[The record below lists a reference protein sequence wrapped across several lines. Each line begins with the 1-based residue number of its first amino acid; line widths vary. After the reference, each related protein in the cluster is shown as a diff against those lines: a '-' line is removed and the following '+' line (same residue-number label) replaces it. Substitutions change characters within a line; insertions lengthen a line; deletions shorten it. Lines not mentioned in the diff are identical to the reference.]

1 MKKIIISTV
10 VFLSLILSSCGNV
23 KSYKIKSYELV
34 GQDTVIESIMY
45 PKMVLPHT
53 QIYSTYKVVLEND
66 SVIEYRY
73 KGTDLN
79 LNLEKHT
86 FEVRNN
92 DYTNYQLVYNL

>member
-1 MKKIIISTV
+1 MKTIIISTV

-23 KSYKIKSYELV
+23 ESYKIKSYELV
-34 GQDTVIESIMY
+34 NQDTVTESVMY
-45 PKMVLPHT
+45 PKMLLPTT
-53 QIYSTYKVVLEND
+53 QVYSTYKVVLEND

-73 KGTDLN
+73 KGTNLE

-92 DYTNYQLVYNL
+92 DYSNPMLVYNL